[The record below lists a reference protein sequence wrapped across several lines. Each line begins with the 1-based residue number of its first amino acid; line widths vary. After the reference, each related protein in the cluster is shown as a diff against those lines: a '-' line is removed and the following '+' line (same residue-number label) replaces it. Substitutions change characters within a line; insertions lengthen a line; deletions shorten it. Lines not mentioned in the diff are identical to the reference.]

1 MMIPM
6 PASRPGQPIL
16 SLRAVSK
23 WYGPVLG
30 LSEVTLDVGPGITG
44 LIGPNGAGKS
54 TLMKL
59 ATGQLRPELGQVR
72 VCGRRAWTAAAKGHV
87 GFCPEND
94 VFYEEMTGRDFV
106 RAMTRL
112 CGYSKHDAHA
122 RAEHA
127 LQAVGM
133 ADRADRKLKGFSKGM
148 RQRIKLAQALVHD
161 PDLLILDE
169 PMNGVD
175 PVGRLELSSL
185 FRSLGQR
192 GKALLISS
200 HQLDELEKLTDRMVI
215 IARGMLVAS
224 GTLAEIREKLSDL
237 PLSLRV
243 DCDQPRRLAAD
254 LLYLPDVLGVELT
267 GAQSVVVRAHHP
279 RRFLAAFGA
288 FLVDRKLPIQRL
300 ESLDASTQAVLTYV
314 LKR

>member
-1 MMIPM
+1 VTP
-6 PASRPGQPIL
+6 PIL
-16 SLRAVSK
+16 ALESVSK

-30 LSEVTLDVGPGITG
+30 LSDVTLQVGPGITG
-44 LIGPNGAGKS
+44 LVGPNGAGKS

-59 ATGQLRPELGQVR
+59 ATGQLRPELGTVR
-72 VCGRRAWTAAAKGHV
+72 VRGQRAWTAAAKRHL

-94 VFYEEMTGRDFV
+94 VFYEEMTGREFV

-112 CGYSKHDAHA
+112 CGYSRREAIA
-122 RAEHA
+122 RADAAVET
-127 LQAVGM
+127 VGM
-133 ADRADRKLKGFSKGM
+133 ADRADRRLKGFSKGM
-148 RQRIKLAQALVHD
+148 RQRVKLAQALVHD

-175 PVGRLELSSL
+175 PVGRAELYEL
-185 FRSLGQR
+185 FKTLGER

-224 GTLAEIREKLSDL
+224 GTIAEIRETLSDL
-237 PLSLRV
+237 PLAMRI
-243 DCDQPRRLAAD
+243 DCDQPRVLAAE
-254 LLYLPDVLGVELT
+254 LLNFADVLGVELS
-267 GAQSVVVRAHHP
+267 GPQSVVVRAHHP
-279 RRFLAAFGA
+279 RRFLSEFGT
-288 FLVDRKLPIQRL
+288 FLAEHRLAIQRL
-300 ESLDASTQAVLTYV
+300 ESLDASTSAVLDYV